1 MISTNELTD
10 QLLSRAKNLTKF
22 VVKRKLED
30 IPPNVFRQGAL
41 RFSIQYIAGTPA
53 QLFVPALTQ
62 LEAED
67 MVNEWF
73 EEVV

>member
-10 QLLSRAKNLTKF
+10 QLLSRAKNLTEF

-30 IPPNVFRQGAL
+30 IPPNVFRQGEL